1 MNWLLLRN
9 SLLVSGLTTL
19 VACGLGVAAALWL
32 ACLGPRWRNTVLA
45 VSIMALAVPPFLAT
59 NCWLALLGPNGL
71 WRRWLPFDVVSVA
84 GTVWILSLLLW
95 PIPML
100 AVWSAW
106 QRLEPSHLESDMAV
120 TGWPLIRVLLLPL
133 AWLALAQAAVLTFVL
148 ALNNFDV
155 PSILQVKV
163 FPAEM
168 WVVFNTTF
176 NTLGALR
183 LSWPLIAGPLLLLLW
198 FSRRP
203 LPWPRLE
210 GRVSAKLLRQQLG
223 RAWVWGCGLLTV
235 GVCFFA
241 VGAPLYQLA
250 SAKRTWRELP
260 GAFAA
265 SVDDVWRSA
274 WFAAVSAALIVAIGL
289 AVAEWNMDLRGGSR
303 APRLWTRVVG
313 WVLWLAFLTPGVLL
327 GIGLIVLL
335 NRSWLFLFYESVG
348 IVVLAFTLR
357 YLAFGWH
364 AAAHALGGTDPD
376 LTDAA
381 TLSGANRWQMLRQ
394 VHWPQVSTQVA
405 AVWYIVYLLCL
416 WDVGS
421 MILVVPPGGETLALR
436 VFNMLHYGHN
446 AQVNALCVLLLGLAV
461 APLLVWMGGRFFR
474 DGMKALGS
482 RAGQQRARRG
492 RSGLRPAHQHC
503 SLGIGHLPLF
513 IGNAK
518 CSMPN
523 VQCSMGREEQ
533 SPVPLASSS
542 LQARAR
548 GSEVPLA
555 GKLRV
560 VFLSACLLALLGG
573 CSPKLP
579 SGEVPLNGKIFRAVQ
594 VIGSRGV
601 GVGQFNKPKSVAVDR
616 QDNLYVVDMT
626 GRVQKFSSNGVYLMS
641 WQMPE
646 LTRGRPK
653 GMCRDYNGNIV
664 VVEPHYQRINHFTTN
679 GVLVAQWG
687 QQGTNPGEFYMPRA
701 AAVNSHNEMY
711 VSEYGLV
718 ERVQRFSL
726 GSGPIAITAQVTGAW
741 TPSSGTASFSRRGRG
756 RPRSYRM
763 RQAAWPEQLPV
774 ANPAP
779 HVRLASV
786 GPAKAAT
793 PYTLAPFKP
802 RLLNVFGR
810 PGMGPGEFN
819 RVEGLCVDSH
829 DNVYV
834 ADSCNHRIQVFTREG
849 KFLRMYGKP
858 GKGLGELSYPYDIR
872 VDKTGLQFVC
882 EFGNSRIQVFDAHDR
897 PIEIIGGP
905 GAEPGQFNDPWS
917 LALDSEGDLYV
928 ADSLNHRVQKL
939 IRRK

>member
-9 SLLVSGLTTL
+9 SLVVSGLTTL
-19 VACGLGVAAALWL
+19 VACGFGVAAALWV
-32 ACLGPRWRNTVLA
+32 AGLGPRLRNTVLA
-45 VSIMALAVPPFLAT
+45 VAVIALAVPPFLAT
-59 NCWLALLGPNGL
+59 NCWLDLLGPNGL
-71 WRRWLPFDVVSVA
+71 WRRWLPLDVVSVA

-100 AVWSAW
+100 ALWSAW
-106 QRLEPSHLESDMAV
+106 QRIEPSHLESDMAV

-133 AWLALAQAAVLTFVL
+133 ACLALGEAAVLTFVL

-223 RAWVWGCGLLTV
+223 RGWFWGCGLLTL
-235 GVCFFA
+235 GVRFFA
-241 VGAPLYQLA
+241 VRAPLYQLA
-250 SAKRTWRELP
+250 SAKRTWTELP

-265 SVDDVWRSA
+265 GVDDVWRSA
-274 WFAAVSAALIVAIGL
+274 WFAAVSAALIVGIGL
-289 AVAEWNMDLRGGSR
+289 AVAEWNMDLRDGSR
-303 APRLWTRVVG
+303 APRPWTRVVG
-313 WVLWLAFLTPGVLL
+313 WVLWLTFLTPGVLL
-327 GIGLIVLL
+327 GIGLILLL

-348 IVVLAFTLR
+348 IVILAFTLR

-364 AAAHALGGTDPD
+364 AAAHALGGTDAD

-381 TLSGANRWQMLRQ
+381 TLEGANRWQMLRH
-394 VHWPQVSTQVA
+394 VHWPQISTQVA
-405 AVWYIVYLLCL
+405 AAWYIVYLLCL

-446 AQVNALCVLLLGLAV
+446 AQVNALCLLLLGLAV
-461 APLLVWMGGRFFR
+461 APLLVWMGGRFVR
-474 DGMKALGS
+474 GGIKALRS
-482 RAGQQRARRG
+482 RAEKRRARHG
-492 RSGLRPAHQHC
+492 RSGLRRAHRHF
-503 SLGIGHLPLF
+503 SLGIGHLPLC
-513 IGNAK
+513 IGNAQ
-518 CSMPN
+518 CLMLN
-523 VQCSMGREEQ
+523 TQCSMGWEKMPEVCKAGACPEAVGDEVTSLCSAPKGPIAQRLVTS
-533 SPVPLASSS
+533 SPTIGTGLMG
-542 LQARAR
+542 QAP
-548 GSEVPLA
+548 V
-555 GKLRV
+555 GKLHAV
-560 VFLSACLLALLGG
+560 LLSACLLALLAG

-579 SGEVPLNGKIFRAVQ
+579 SNEAPLHSKIFSAVQ

-626 GRVQKFSSNGVYLMS
+626 GRVQKFSSKGVYLMS

-726 GSGPIAITAQVTGAW
+726 GTG
-741 TPSSGTASFSRRGRG
+741 
-756 RPRSYRM
+756 
-763 RQAAWPEQLPV
+763 PV
-774 ANPAP
+774 ARPQPQAQ
-779 HVRLASV
+779 LASV
-786 GPAKAAT
+786 GLAKAAI
-793 PYTLAPFKP
+793 PSKPARFMP
-802 RLLNVFGR
+802 RLINVFGR
-810 PGMGPGEFN
+810 PGTGPGEFN

-849 KFLRMYGKP
+849 KFLRMYGKA
-858 GKGLGELSYPYDIR
+858 GEGLGEFSYPYDIR